1 MINGYGSFGSA
12 LHLAAVQANPEVF
25 ELLLKRNK
33 QYIDVRNQ
41 KYETPLHVVVQKL
54 SSASTHLE
62 MIGMKNQL
70 SRAYLKMAANTK
82 LAAKIK
88 CSDLMQTQIESRLKA
103 IGECLIMAGAD
114 LTAPEQSCWSYVH
127 IASKSFSLNT
137 IRWILS
143 INKVLKE

>member
-1 MINGYGSFGSA
+1 MALLEHQTEAAKALIEIGADLINGYGSFGSA

-62 MIGMKNQL
+62 MIGMK
-70 SRAYLKMAANTK
+70 K
-82 LAAKIK
+82 
-88 CSDLMQTQIESRLKA
+88 
-103 IGECLIMAGAD
+103 
-114 LTAPEQSCWSYVH
+114 
-127 IASKSFSLNT
+127 
-137 IRWILS
+137 
-143 INKVLKE
+143 